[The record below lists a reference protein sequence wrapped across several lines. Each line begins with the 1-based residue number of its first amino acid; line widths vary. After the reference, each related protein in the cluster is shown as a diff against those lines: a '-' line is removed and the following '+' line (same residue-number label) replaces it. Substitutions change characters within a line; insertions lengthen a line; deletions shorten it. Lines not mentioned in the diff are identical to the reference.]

1 MGSKYN
7 IFVKFVQ
14 LFTLTYVV
22 ILPEEFVV
30 IFNGP
35 FSKKAPIKDE
45 HPGPPSSQIMR
56 LSFYYSLG
64 LSANK

>member
-1 MGSKYN
+1 
-7 IFVKFVQ
+7 
-14 LFTLTYVV
+14 V

-30 IFNGP
+30 MFNGP

-56 LSFYYSLG
+56 LSFSLSDTG
-64 LSANK
+64 KLYIPFTSQTVYNLLR